1 MDPVTRRS
9 FLVKG
14 SAAAVGAAGVAA
26 AGGFALNQAGADN
39 EPALGAEELEA
50 ADGPVL
56 LEVTNARAGEV
67 KVLVGEQEYAF
78 TDRALVAK
86 VLRAAR

>member
-14 SAAAVGAAGVAA
+14 SAVAVGAAGVATV
-26 AGGFALNQAGADN
+26 GGFALNAASADS
-39 EPALGAEELEA
+39 EPALSAEELEA

-56 LEVTNARAGEV
+56 LQVTDAAKGEV
-67 KVLVGEQEYAF
+67 KVLKGEQEYDF

-86 VLRAAR
+86 VLRATR